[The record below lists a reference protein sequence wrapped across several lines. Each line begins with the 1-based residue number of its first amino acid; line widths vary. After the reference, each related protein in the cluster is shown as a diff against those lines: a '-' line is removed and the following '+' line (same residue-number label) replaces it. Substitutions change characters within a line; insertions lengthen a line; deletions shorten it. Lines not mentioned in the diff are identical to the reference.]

1 MPNKT
6 QSRNNLSARK
16 KPAAKAAAKP
26 APKAKAAAKPVAK
39 AAAKPAPARK
49 PMPVKA
55 AAKPVAKPAAKPAS
69 KPASAAKPAV
79 KAKAPEKVKEKAP
92 EKIQIKA
99 AIKAEAA
106 KPAVKDPKAAKTDG
120 AKALATEI
128 RKPDLKTKPGSKSG
142 KPDPAEPQ
150 TAREDA
156 DSPLLDMSD
165 VGVRKMVAKAKQR
178 GYVTYDELNKV
189 LPSDK
194 TSSEQIEDTMSM
206 LNEMGINVIESEE
219 QEEGAE
225 GEGGVPATTTA
236 GGKALVTADSEKE
249 TYDRTDD
256 PVRMYLREMGSV
268 ELLSREGEIAIA
280 KRIEAGREL
289 MIGALCESPLTFE
302 ALTVWHDELQ
312 EGKVLLRDIIDLE
325 AMYGAGPDAAAV
337 AGAGEANGE
346 AAPGLPKPLIN
357 GHAANGANGHAQPGV
372 AAPSFGAP
380 RPAAPLAQPRPAEIK
395 KPVPPRAEGEE
406 VDPGEAAA
414 AADAADAESDEDEG
428 NLPLSAME
436 AALKPQVLETLSQI
450 SSLYKKLGKLQD
462 ASVEAQL
469 ADDELSTSQER
480 RFKKLRLDTVDLVKG
495 LKLNNNRIE
504 ALVDQMYGINRRLV
518 SLEGRLLRLAEAHGV
533 DRADFLKE
541 HFGNELD
548 PHWSRR
554 VGRLSRP
561 GWKDFVA
568 DERDKVHELR
578 DEIQSLAQ
586 ETRQSIVEFR
596 RIVHTV
602 QKGERESGQAKKE
615 MIEANLRLVISI
627 AKKYTNR
634 GLQFLDLIQE
644 GNIGLMKAVDKF
656 EYRRG
661 YKFSTY
667 ATWWI
672 RQAITR
678 SIADQARTIRIPVHM
693 IETINKLVR
702 TSRQML
708 HEIGREP
715 TPEELAERLAMPLE
729 KVRKV
734 LKIAKEPIS
743 LETPIGDE
751 EDSHLGDFIEDK
763 NAVLPIDAAIQANL
777 RETTT
782 RVLATLTPREERVL
796 RMRFGIGMNTD
807 HTLEEVGQ
815 QFSVTRERIRQIE
828 AKALRKLKHPSRSRK
843 LRSFLDN

>member
-1 MPNKT
+1 LVTKSSLP
-6 QSRNNLSARK
+6 K
-16 KPAAKAAAKP
+16 KSPAKSNVAAK
-26 APKAKAAAKPVAK
+26 
-39 AAAKPAPARK
+39 
-49 PMPVKA
+49 
-55 AAKPVAKPAAKPAS
+55 KPAAKPAAAKS
-69 KPASAAKPAV
+69 LAVKKSAKPAKKV
-79 KAKAPEKVKEKAP
+79 PAPKSRPLTAAELKKLEAAKAAKLGKLVKGAKPEP
-92 EKIQIKA
+92 ELKKGKGA
-99 AIKAEAA
+99 AKLAEAA
-106 KPAVKDPKAAKTDG
+106 KKPLPQPLVKPG
-120 AKALATEI
+120 AKI
-128 RKPDLKTKPGSKSG
+128 PPKKPGENETPG
-142 KPDPAEPQ
+142 
-150 TAREDA
+150 DA

-165 VGVRKMVAKAKQR
+165 VGVRKMIARAKQR

-194 TSSEQIEDTMSM
+194 TSSEQIEDTMAM

-219 QEEGAE
+219 AEE
-225 GEGGVPATTTA
+225 GEGDNLPVAAEGSKALATTA
-236 GGKALVTADSEKE
+236 KSGEQ
-249 TYDRTDD
+249 YDRTDD

-302 ALTVWHDELQ
+302 ALTVWRDELN

-325 AMYGAGPDAAAV
+325 AMYGAGPDGQPAPVPPPVGPDGQPITPPAGVPEFKKPAPPPPPPPAPKPV
-337 AGAGEANGE
+337 APKADGEEGE
-346 AAPGLPKPLIN
+346 AAP
-357 GHAANGANGHAQPGV
+357 A
-372 AAPSFGAP
+372 
-380 RPAAPLAQPRPAEIK
+380 
-395 KPVPPRAEGEE
+395 AEGSG
-406 VDPGEAAA
+406 DDG
-414 AADAADAESDEDEG
+414 DDFDDEG

-436 AALKPQVLETLSQI
+436 AALKPQVLESLDAI
-450 SSLYKKLGKLQD
+450 AALYKKLGKLQD
-462 ASVEAQL
+462 ASVEAAL
-469 ADDELSTSQER
+469 ASDELSTGQER
-480 RFKKLRLDTVDLVKG
+480 RFKKLRNETMDLVKS

-533 DRADFLKE
+533 DRAEFLKQY
-541 HFGNELD
+541 FGNELD
-548 PHWSRR
+548 PNWARR
-554 VGRLSRP
+554 VGRLSGI
-561 GWKDFVA
+561 GWHDFVTE
-568 DERDKVHELR
+568 ERDKVKLLR
-578 DEIQSLAQ
+578 EDIQSLAQ
-586 ETRQSIVEFR
+586 ETRQSVSEFR
-596 RIVHTV
+596 RNVQTV
-602 QKGERESGQAKKE
+602 QKGERESGVAKKE

-751 EDSHLGDFIEDK
+751 EDSHLGDFIQDP
-763 NAVLPIDAAIQANL
+763 NVVLPIDAAIQANL

>member
-1 MPNKT
+1 LKPAPAKAAAAKKAAAKVKPAPKPVPVKAKT
-6 QSRNNLSARK
+6 VLK
-16 KPAAKAAAKP
+16 VPGPAAKAKLEPKTPAKTQLP
-26 APKAKAAAKPVAK
+26 AQAKKPVVPPPLAK
-39 AAAKPAPARK
+39 
-49 PMPVKA
+49 
-55 AAKPVAKPAAKPAS
+55 S
-69 KPASAAKPAV
+69 N
-79 KAKAPEKVKEKAP
+79 
-92 EKIQIKA
+92 
-99 AIKAEAA
+99 
-106 KPAVKDPKAAKTDG
+106 G
-120 AKALATEI
+120 KALAPG
-128 RKPDLKTKPGSKSG
+128 KKPGEG
-142 KPDPAEPQ
+142 ETPG
-150 TAREDA
+150 DA

-165 VGVRKMVAKAKQR
+165 VGVRKMIARAKQR

-194 TSSEQIEDTMSM
+194 VSSEQIEDTMSM

-219 QEEGAE
+219 QDEQA
-225 GEGGVPATTTA
+225 EGGVPA
-236 GGKALVTADSEKE
+236 LVTGKQIAVKE
-249 TYDRTDD
+249 NEEEQYDRTDD

-302 ALTVWHDELQ
+302 ALTVWRDELM

-325 AMYGAGPDAAAV
+325 AMYGAGPDGQAAAQ
-337 AGAGEANGE
+337 AAAANG
-346 AAPGLPKPLIN
+346 AQVPGALPGP
-357 GHAANGANGHAQPGV
+357 AVNGANGHAPAMPAV
-372 AAPSFGAP
+372 EMKRPLPPPPPPPPPPAPKPAP
-380 RPAAPLAQPRPAEIK
+380 
-395 KPVPPRAEGEE
+395 
-406 VDPGEAAA
+406 AA
-414 AADAADAESDEDEG
+414 AADGEERDEGEAQAAAEAAAEADDFDDEG

-436 AALKPQVLETLSQI
+436 AALKPQVLETLDQI
-450 SSLYKKLGKLQD
+450 ATLYKKLGKLQD
-462 ASVEAQL
+462 ASVEAAL
-469 ADDELSTSQER
+469 ASDELSNSQER
-480 RFKKLRLDTVDLVKG
+480 RFKKLRNETVDLVKG

-504 ALVDQMYGINRRLV
+504 SLVDQMYGINRRLV
-518 SLEGRLLRLAEAHGV
+518 SLEGKLLRLAETHGV
-533 DRADFLKE
+533 AREDFLRE

-548 PHWSRR
+548 PNWARR
-554 VGRLSRP
+554 VGRLSRI
-561 GWKDFVA
+561 GWREFVG
-568 DERDKVHELR
+568 DERDKVHALR
-578 DEIQSLAQ
+578 DEIQTLAQ
-586 ETRQSIVEFR
+586 EMRQSISEFR
-596 RIVHTV
+596 RIVNTV

-751 EDSHLGDFIEDK
+751 EDSHLGDFIQDP
-763 NAVLPIDAAIQANL
+763 NVVLPIDAAIQANL